1 MRYLLHVE
9 KAIARLGYVKP
20 EYAHSLAILLEEFE
34 GAHPQQVAR
43 HFRQHG
49 TPLSAEEKRVLG
61 FRANADLTAEAADA
75 LTLRGPL
82 KPQKGL
88 DVTLLDATFSY
99 YRQRGVTAALA
110 AGYDRF
116 KIDGPFDCDGCRR
129 LNKTIVTSEYLAEL
143 PPPDCT
149 RDACGIGM
157 RLSIDYVGELLDG
170 LGERGRAELADA
182 YCALEAI
189 SAAPSPRLRVSIKD
203 YHSLGEPGR
212 YHFDFEFHCSDCG
225 GYLIKMP
232 DNDEDQVLC
241 TACGAPFGT
250 APEVREQ
257 CTSIAKRYM
266 ADNGL

>member
-1 MRYLLHVE
+1 M
-9 KAIARLGYVKP
+9 
-20 EYAHSLAILLEEFE
+20 HSLAILLEEYE

-49 TPLSAEEKRVLG
+49 TPLSSEEKRALG

-88 DVTLLDATFSY
+88 DATLLDATFSY

-143 PPPDCT
+143 PPPDCSQE
-149 RDACGIGM
+149 ACGIGM
-157 RLSIDYVGELLDG
+157 HLSIDYIGELLDD
-170 LGERGRAELADA
+170 LGENGSAELV
-182 YCALEAI
+182 EAFRTRGQPKLL
-189 SAAPSPRLRVSIKD
+189 AAIKGCR
-203 YHSLGEPGR
+203 SLGEPGR
-212 YHFDFEFHCSDCG
+212 YHFDFEFHCSGCG

-232 DNDEDQVLC
+232 DNDKDQVLC

-250 APEVREQ
+250 APEIREQ
-257 CTSIAKRYM
+257 CTSIAKKYM
-266 ADNGL
+266 AENGL